1 MYCIWTSCIWK
12 NHITCQCVFVF
23 ATFVKCLFVKLQIGA
38 FHRSISS
45 CQRQSRDVCRLVL
58 HTLEQSGLD
67 FSGFLG
73 TQIADQSVLS
83 LFRFLG
89 IQQRKFTFSEVLKK
103 KNPNQ
108 CNAKYMSVQD
118 WHWSER
124 DENWLNLLSWT
135 PSFSESTHSILSNSE
150 YIYNLNFIKA

>member
-1 MYCIWTSCIWK
+1 M
-12 NHITCQCVFVF
+12 FVQLNF
-23 ATFVKCLFVKLQIGA
+23 LSKMHVYKLQQSFVKCVYVKLQIGA

-103 KNPNQ
+103 
-108 CNAKYMSVQD
+108 
-118 WHWSER
+118 E
-124 DENWLNLLSWT
+124 
-135 PSFSESTHSILSNSE
+135 ESRSM
-150 YIYNLNFIKA
+150 